1 MKKNRVAIIG
11 SGIVGI
17 TTAFELAQQGH
28 QVSVFDHNQTPA
40 EEASFANVGVIS
52 PGYVAPWASPQMPK
66 RVLGDL
72 GSKYASTLISWPSW
86 DQTKWLASAVKN
98 SNVESFWLHRGVM
111 QRLALKSQSRM
122 KEISSQLRLEYERQ
136 TGYNIIYRSNKSW
149 QNALDSLSYLSALGI
164 NHKVME
170 PAEFSN
176 LEPALESSTKWVG
189 AIHLPE
195 DEVANCRQF
204 AIALKNE
211 CEKLGVEFHFKCR
224 VEPLSPSNPK
234 SLVTSDQTAHTFD
247 QVVVCAGLGSQ
258 ALVANL
264 PIRLPIVPVYGYSL
278 TALIKEPLDAPRCGL
293 MDENYKVTISRM
305 GNRIRVGGI
314 MEFSQKPQYQH
325 PKAIQTLY
333 KVLDDWFPKASDLS
347 QQIQIW
353 KGARPMLAKGSPIVS
368 STEVDGVWVNVGHGS
383 SGWAMSCAS
392 AQVLADLMEDPARSK
407 DWPELTLKHQG

>member
-17 TTAFELAQQGH
+17 TTAFELAQRGY
-28 QVSVFDHNQTPA
+28 QVSVFDQNQTPA
-40 EEASFANVGVIS
+40 EEASFANGGVIS
-52 PGYVAPWASPQMPK
+52 PGYVAPWAAPQMPK
-66 RVLGDL
+66 RVFGDL
-72 GSKYASTLISWPSW
+72 WSRYASTLISWPSW
-86 DQTKWLASAVKN
+86 EQTKWLAAAVKN
-98 SNVESFWLHRGVM
+98 SNIEPFWLHRGVM
-111 QRLALKSQSRM
+111 QRLALKSQNRM
-122 KEISSQLRLEYERQ
+122 KELSNQLRIEYERQ
-136 TGYNIIYRSNKSW
+136 SGYNIIYRSNKSW
-149 QNALDSLSYLSALGI
+149 QSALDALPYLSALGI

-170 PAEFSN
+170 PSEFSD
-176 LEPALESSTKWVG
+176 LEPALESSTKWIG
-189 AIHLPE
+189 AIHLPD

-211 CEKLGVEFHFKCR
+211 CEKIGVEFHHKSR
-224 VEPLSPSNPK
+224 IAPLSAANPK
-234 SLVTSDQTAHTFD
+234 SLVTSDQGVRTFD
-247 QVVVCAGLGSQ
+247 QVVICAGMGSS

-278 TALIKEPLDAPRCGL
+278 TALIREPLDAPRCGL

-305 GNRIRVGGI
+305 GNRIRVAGI
-314 MEFSQKPQYQH
+314 MEFSQKPHHQH

-368 STEVDGVWVNVGHGS
+368 GSEVDGIWVNVGHGS

-392 AQVLADLMEDPARSK
+392 AQVLLELMEDPSKSK
-407 DWPELTLKHQG
+407 DWPELALKP

>member
-17 TTAFELAQQGH
+17 TSAFELAQAGY

-40 EEASFANVGVIS
+40 EEASFANGGVIS

-66 RVLGDL
+66 RVLSDL
-72 GSKYASTLISWPSW
+72 WSKHASTLISWPSW
-86 DQTKWLASAVKN
+86 EQSKWLAKAVRN
-98 SNVESFWLHRGVM
+98 SNVESYWLHRGVM
-111 QRLALKSQSRM
+111 QRLALKSQNRM
-122 KEISSQLRLEYERQ
+122 KDISSQLRLEYERQ
-136 TGYNIIYRSNKSW
+136 TGYNIIYRSQKSW
-149 QNALDSLSYLSALGI
+149 QQALDSLSYLSALGI
-164 NHKVME
+164 NHKTVE
-170 PAEFSN
+170 PDEFSN
-176 LEPALESSTKWVG
+176 LEPALESSTKWAG

-211 CEKLGVEFHFKCR
+211 CEKLGVEFFFKSS
-224 VEPLSPSNPK
+224 VEPLSKSNPK
-234 SLVTSDQTAHTFD
+234 SLITVDQKTYAFD
-247 QVVVCAGLGSQ
+247 QIIVCAGLSS
-258 ALVANL
+258 ASLLTNL
-264 PIRLPIVPVYGYSL
+264 PIQIPIVPVYGYSL

-293 MDENYKVTISRM
+293 MDENYKVTLSRL

-314 MEFSQKPQYQH
+314 MEFSQKSQHHH

-333 KVLDDWFPKASDLS
+333 KVLDDWFPKASDLN

-368 STEVDGVWVNVGHGS
+368 STQVPDVWVNVGHGS
-383 SGWAMSCAS
+383 SGWALSCGS
-392 AQVLADLMEDPARSK
+392 AQVLVDLMQDPAKSR
-407 DWPELTLKHQG
+407 DWPELALRP